1 LIAESNCGI
10 SLREIAP
17 FPSAARFI
25 FESGDRVFFR
35 GACLRIADLRFAS
48 GPTLFQGVKRHNAY
62 APVKLNL
69 PSFSYLSK
77 TKKSRSVSTAA
88 LDMTQLAV

>member
-1 LIAESNCGI
+1 MKTES
-10 SLREIAP
+10 
-17 FPSAARFI
+17 
-25 FESGDRVFFR
+25 FFR

-77 TKKSRSVSTAA
+77 TKKKPQRFHCGS
-88 LDMTQLAV
+88 